1 MYHTNAA
8 DSTKTPDKSGVFAN
22 GFRKLLGQNRD
33 TGIGDSAAQ
42 VLAVQNCAGSLDALV
57 AHNVGVLSHGGQ
69 DVAVSDQA
77 QDSIGLVEADTD
89 NVSTGSLDSVAGT
102 VGSTLVAAEDTNDAL
117 SDVVLSDGL
126 GLGSIAFAVLG
137 LQQGVAL
144 ALEGFA
150 EASLTLNSGVGS
162 SIDVHDTDGTF
173 GDALGSQLSQHGLTG
188 GEASSLV
195 VGGEGGFCINVC
207 GGVNV
212 DDLDTGSD
220 GFLQSGG
227 DGIGAVG
234 SDDDGVTA
242 GGNSVV
248 DLLDLL
254 CIVLCVGGHVD
265 NFAAQLGS
273 GLHGTLFQGDP
284 VLVNAVHGDQS
295 DLEIVGGSS
304 GSLSSTAFSLQNGNT
319 GIGDCAAQ
327 VFALQSSNSSLNT
340 FVTHDI
346 GVLSHGGQDVAVSDQ
361 AHDGIGLVEADND
374 NVGSSSLM
382 LTIQKV
388 DGGLA
393 SQFIHDTWQVGTE
406 VTVSAPLGNFTYE
419 PLRDAKTVVGVV
431 GGSSITPFRSLAMAI
446 ADGDEDCDLILLY
459 GSRTLADTMFQADLK
474 ELEAKC
480 SQIKLVNILS
490 DEQVEGYEHGF
501 ITADLI
507 RKYAPEGEYSLFV
520 CGPQVMRNFVDKEI
534 ATLGLR
540 KKFIRNEL
548 FGEYFGPAKEADYP
562 ANVAP
567 AFKVTVR
574 IAGSEQTITAP
585 SDVSLLRSLEAAG
598 IAAPAHC
605 RSGECGWCHSR
616 LVSGE
621 IYTPKS
627 MDGRRE
633 ADFLFGY
640 IHPCCSFPL
649 SDLVIEVPPV
659 AK

>member
-1 MYHTNAA
+1 MALWKLNPMDFTKMTPTRQEKIASAPATPVPAIDSYLPNQIANALHPKA
-8 DSTKTPDKSGVFAN
+8 QHLKIVKIEEEAGNSKRYYFAPN
-22 GFRKLLGQNRD
+22 AEKGTTALAWFSAGQYLSV
-33 TGIGDSAAQ
+33 TLKIGNMILTRPYSIA
-42 VLAVQNCAGSLDALV
+42 SSPREAL
-57 AHNVGVLSHGGQ
+57 
-69 DVAVSDQA
+69 
-77 QDSIGLVEADTD
+77 
-89 NVSTGSLDSVAGT
+89 AGT
-102 VGSTLVAAEDTNDAL
+102 Y
-117 SDVVLSDGL
+117 
-126 GLGSIAFAVLG
+126 
-137 LQQGVAL
+137 
-144 ALEGFA
+144 
-150 EASLTLNSGVGS
+150 
-162 SIDVHDTDGTF
+162 
-173 GDALGSQLSQHGLTG
+173 
-188 GEASSLV
+188 
-195 VGGEGGFCINVC
+195 
-207 GGVNV
+207 
-212 DDLDTGSD
+212 
-220 GFLQSGG
+220 
-227 DGIGAVG
+227 
-234 SDDDGVTA
+234 
-242 GGNSVV
+242 
-248 DLLDLL
+248 
-254 CIVLCVGGHVD
+254 
-265 NFAAQLGS
+265 
-273 GLHGTLFQGDP
+273 
-284 VLVNAVHGDQS
+284 
-295 DLEIVGGSS
+295 
-304 GSLSSTAFSLQNGNT
+304 
-319 GIGDCAAQ
+319 
-327 VFALQSSNSSLNT
+327 
-340 FVTHDI
+340 
-346 GVLSHGGQDVAVSDQ
+346 
-361 AHDGIGLVEADND
+361 
-374 NVGSSSLM
+374 M

-388 DGGLA
+388 EGGLA

-474 ELEAKC
+474 ELESKC
-480 SQIKLVNILS
+480 SRIKLVNILS

-633 ADFLFGY
+633 ADFLYGY
-640 IHPCCSFPL
+640 IHPCCTFPL
-649 SDLVIEVPPV
+649 SDLNIEVPPV